1 MSRHIN
7 IADTDIYIAPIGN
20 LDTLIAKA
28 TPQQMQLIAEVVS
41 PRRQAEILATRQLV
55 CETLGPQASIG
66 HNPDGSPNI
75 IGSDLNI
82 SISHSRDYVAIALNA
97 RQCIGID
104 IESWRNS
111 LNTVREKFL
120 TPTEIAIYN
129 TPELL
134 LQAWTAKEAIY
145 KAAGITGLPFHDIN
159 LPSDPTSPTA
169 KVLHSDTA
177 PHSRHT
183 HIFTLHT
190 HTTADFTLTLAY
202 K

>member
-7 IADTDIYIAPIGN
+7 IADTDIYIAPIGI
-20 LDTLIAKA
+20 LDNLIAKA
-28 TPQQMQLIAEVVS
+28 NPQQMQLIAAVPS

-55 CETLGPQASIG
+55 CEILGPQAAIG

-75 IGSDLNI
+75 IDSDLNI

-97 RQCIGID
+97 HQRIGID

-111 LNTVREKFL
+111 LNSVREKFL
-120 TPTEIAIYN
+120 TPQELAIYN
-129 TPELL
+129 TPAML

-145 KAAGITGLPFHDIN
+145 KAAGITGLPLHDIN
-159 LPSDPTSPTA
+159 LPADPSSSTA
-169 KVLHSDTA
+169 TVTA
-177 PHSRHT
+177 SNNT

-190 HTTADFTLTLAY
+190 HTTPDFTITLAY